1 MQNTR
6 LIDPS
11 TKVRP
16 PYNFYFILRETD
28 QHNYKKLRTPL
39 IIYLIDKTR
48 YILSR
53 LKLNYAIFTIFQA
66 YICTRDADNYVQ
78 YSIDEKRH
86 SSKDKKNS
94 DGFGNCIEPT

>member
-6 LIDPS
+6 LVDPS
-11 TKVRP
+11 THVRP
-16 PYNFYFILRETD
+16 PYDFYFILRETD
-28 QHNYKKLRTPL
+28 QHNYKCSRTSL

-48 YILSR
+48 YNLSR

-66 YICTRDADNYVQ
+66 HICTRDTDNHVQ
-78 YSIDEKRH
+78 YSVDEKGH

-94 DGFGNCIEPT
+94 DGF